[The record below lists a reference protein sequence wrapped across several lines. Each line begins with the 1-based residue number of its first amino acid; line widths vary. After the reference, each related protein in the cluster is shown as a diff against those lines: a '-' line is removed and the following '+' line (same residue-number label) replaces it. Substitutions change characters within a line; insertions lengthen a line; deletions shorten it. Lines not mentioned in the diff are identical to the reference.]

1 MSKNKEV
8 ISSPDN
14 TNCPDIYLASS
25 NEVISNLI
33 MNTDNQEISFF
44 PTTFQGLSYIDN
56 LVRNYKRNGIS
67 IKNKTSKSMTIASF
81 KAARIIF
88 NLISL
93 VLFVVMV
100 VCAEL
105 LFFHHF
111 PYSATKLGEFVIGLS
126 IGSLMIYLAMKSM
139 GKINNIEMKI
149 ENNITGNKKLFSAKE
164 EKTLDSIEVID
175 LNATINGDIGKM
187 HYSFLN
193 SVKDIFVLNKDTLQH
208 IDLFPV
214 AQQYDKYMSLYSF
227 LIANQHSIS
236 QDLLEKYI
244 NQLED
249 TAEKFNLEVQ
259 DVLDLAE
266 KYDKDI
272 EKAQLEKKKLKQKM
286 IDEDAQRSVP
296 VEEDGLFGLME
307 K

>member
-1 MSKNKEV
+1 MTENKEV
-8 ISSPDN
+8 ISSPDSK
-14 TNCPDIYLASS
+14 NCSDIYPASS
-25 NEVISNLI
+25 NEVINNLI
-33 MNTDNQEISFF
+33 MRNDNQEISFF
-44 PTTFQGLSYIDN
+44 PTTFQGLSYIDD

-67 IKNKTSKSMTIASF
+67 FKNKTSRKISIATFKVARVIAS
-81 KAARIIF
+81 
-88 NLISL
+88 LIAL
-93 VLFVVMV
+93 VLFVAIV

-111 PYSATKLGEFVIGLS
+111 SYSATRLGEFIIGLS
-126 IGSLMIYLAMKSM
+126 IGSLIIYLAMKSM
-139 GKINNIEMKI
+139 GKINDVEMKI
-149 ENNITGNKKLFSAKE
+149 ENNITGDKKLFSAKE

-175 LNATINGDIGKM
+175 LNATINNDTEEIH
-187 HYSFLN
+187 HYFLN

-236 QDLLEKYI
+236 QDLSEKYI
-244 NQLED
+244 RQLEA
-249 TAEKFNLEVQ
+249 TAKKFNLEVQ
-259 DVLDLAE
+259 DVLDLSQ

-272 EKAQLEKKKLKQKM
+272 EKSQLEQKQLKQKM
-286 IDEDAQRSVP
+286 IDEDALRAVP

>member
-1 MSKNKEV
+1 MSKDKEV
-8 ISSPDN
+8 ISSPDSK
-14 TNCPDIYLASS
+14 NCSDIYPASS
-25 NEVISNLI
+25 NEVINNLI
-33 MNTDNQEISFF
+33 MRNDNQEISFF
-44 PTTFQGLSYIDN
+44 PTTFQGLSYIDD

-67 IKNKTSKSMTIASF
+67 IKNKTSRKISIATFKVARVIAS
-81 KAARIIF
+81 
-88 NLISL
+88 LIAL
-93 VLFVVMV
+93 ILFVVMV

-111 PYSATKLGEFVIGLS
+111 SYSATKLGKFVIGLS

-139 GKINNIEMKI
+139 VNINDIEMKI
-149 ENNITGNKKLFSAKE
+149 EDNITGDKKLFSSKE

-175 LNATINGDIGKM
+175 LNATINNDTEEIH
-187 HYSFLN
+187 HYFLN

-236 QDLLEKYI
+236 QDLSEKYI
-244 NQLED
+244 RQLEAV
-249 TAEKFNLEVQ
+249 AEKFNLEVQ

-272 EKAQLEKKKLKQKM
+272 EKAQLEKKQLKQKM
-286 IDEDAQRSVP
+286 IDEDALRIVP
-296 VEEDGLFGLME
+296 VEDDGLFGLME

>member
-1 MSKNKEV
+1 MTKNKEV

-33 MNTDNQEISFF
+33 MNDDNQEISFF

-88 NLISL
+88 YLIAL

-111 PYSATKLGEFVIGLS
+111 PHSATKLGEFVIGLS

-139 GKINNIEMKI
+139 GKINDIEMKI
-149 ENNITGNKKLFSAKE
+149 ENNITGKKNLFSAE
-164 EKTLDSIEVID
+164 EKKALDSIEVID
-175 LNATINGDIGKM
+175 LNATINGDIGKV
-187 HYSFLN
+187 HCS
-193 SVKDIFVLNKDTLQH
+193 
-208 IDLFPV
+208 FPV
-214 AQQYDKYMSLYSF
+214 SYTHL
-227 LIANQHSIS
+227 
-236 QDLLEKYI
+236 
-244 NQLED
+244 
-249 TAEKFNLEVQ
+249 
-259 DVLDLAE
+259 
-266 KYDKDI
+266 
-272 EKAQLEKKKLKQKM
+272 
-286 IDEDAQRSVP
+286 
-296 VEEDGLFGLME
+296 
-307 K
+307 

>member
-1 MSKNKEV
+1 MTKNKEV

-33 MNTDNQEISFF
+33 MNDDNQEISFF
-44 PTTFQGLSYIDN
+44 PTTFQGLSYIDD
-56 LVRNYKRNGIS
+56 LVRKYKRNGIS
-67 IKNKTSKSMTIASF
+67 IKNKTSRAMTIAAF

-88 NLISL
+88 GLIAL
-93 VLFVVMV
+93 VLFVAIV

-111 PYSATKLGEFVIGLS
+111 SYSATKLGEFVIGLS
-126 IGSLMIYLAMKSM
+126 IGSLMIYAAMKSM

-149 ENNITGNKKLFSAKE
+149 ENNITGDKKLFSFKE

-175 LNATINGDIGKM
+175 LNATINNDTEEI
-187 HYSFLN
+187 HHSFLN

-244 NQLED
+244 SQLEA

-259 DVLDLAE
+259 DVLDLAQ

-272 EKAQLEKKKLKQKM
+272 EKAQKEQKQLKQKM
-286 IDEDAQRSVP
+286 IDEDALKVVP
-296 VEEDGLFGLME
+296 VEEDGLF
-307 K
+307 

>member
-1 MSKNKEV
+1 MTENKEV
-8 ISSPDN
+8 ISSPDS

-25 NEVISNLI
+25 NEVINNLI
-33 MNTDNQEISFF
+33 MNNDNQEISFF

-56 LVRNYKRNGIS
+56 LVREYKRNGIS
-67 IKNKTSKSMTIASF
+67 IKNKTSRKISIASF

-88 NLISL
+88 SLIAL
-93 VLFVVMV
+93 VLFVAIV

-139 GKINNIEMKI
+139 GKINDIEMKI

-175 LNATINGDIGKM
+175 LNATINNDTEKI
-187 HYSFLN
+187 HHSFLN

-208 IDLFPV
+208 VDLFPV

-236 QDLLEKYI
+236 QDLLERYI
-244 NQLED
+244 SQLEA
-249 TAEKFNLEVQ
+249 TAEKFNLEVK
-259 DVLDLAE
+259 DVLDLAQ

-272 EKAQLEKKKLKQKM
+272 EKSQLEQKQLKQKM
-286 IDEDAQRSVP
+286 IDEDAQRTVP
-296 VEEDGLFGLME
+296 VEEDGLF
-307 K
+307 